1 METMFND
8 ARNDNLNSTQQSV
21 AEPNESIHHQPE
33 QATICQ
39 RVKARTVEAV
49 KDTAKSGVAVGRI
62 VTVASAAGVVGV
74 SNGIASSARA
84 VANKCDG
91 WSANLK
97 GWILSR

>member
-8 ARNDNLNSTQQSV
+8 ARTDNPNTTQQST
-21 AEPNESIHHQPE
+21 PTPTESIPQQPE

-39 RVKARTVEAV
+39 QVKARTVEAV
-49 KDTAKSGVAVGRI
+49 RDTAKSGVAVGKI